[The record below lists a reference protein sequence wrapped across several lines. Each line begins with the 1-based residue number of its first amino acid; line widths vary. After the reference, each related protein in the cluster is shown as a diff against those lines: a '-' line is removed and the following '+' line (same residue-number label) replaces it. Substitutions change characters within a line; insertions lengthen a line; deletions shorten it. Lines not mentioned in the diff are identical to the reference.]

1 MNLILKILLIVE
13 TILVIP
19 AIILVNWVSSVYH
32 IPILSHIS
40 IPVIV
45 VVYVEDVLEILAEQ
59 KGITLIKRYW
69 RMKKFGKDKAL
80 QD

>member
-19 AIILVNWVSSVYH
+19 AIILVNWVSSVYY

-40 IPVIV
+40 IPVII
-45 VVYVEDVLEILAEQ
+45 VVYVEDVLEILAAQ

-80 QD
+80 RD

>member
-13 TILVIP
+13 TIMVIP
-19 AIILVNWVSSVYH
+19 AIILVNWVSSTYH
-32 IPILSHIS
+32 IPFISHIS
-40 IPVIV
+40 IPVII
-45 VVYVEDVLEILAEQ
+45 VVYVEDVLEILAAQ

-80 QD
+80 RD